1 MIKLQMLSVKHSKIK
16 LQEENVTYIRKAN
29 KLEEENLA
37 ILAMTNRLRK
47 TVKQLRFSKRQPSAN
62 ATAFSPSASVGN
74 ACRPQMPAPDGW
86 TMSGRN
92 SASGGP

>member
-16 LQEENVTYIRKAN
+16 LQEENVTYIRKFN
-29 KLEEENLA
+29 KLEEENLV
-37 ILAMTNRLRK
+37 ILATNNRLRQ
-47 TVKQLRFSKRQPSAN
+47 TIKQLRFSKRQPSAN

-86 TMSGRN
+86 TNDNAGV
-92 SASGGP
+92 AS

>member
-1 MIKLQMLSVKHSKIK
+1 MIKLQMRSFKLSMIK

-29 KLEEENLA
+29 KLEEENLV
-37 ILAMTNRLRK
+37 ILATNNRLRQ
-47 TVKQLRFSKRQPSAN
+47 TIKQLRFSKRQPSAN

-86 TMSGRN
+86 TNDNAGV
-92 SASGGP
+92 AS